1 MKIAHLAIKVDD
13 LEAAGEFY
21 ETVFGF
27 RDVRQGQNR
36 DHYSRHM
43 TDGHIDIALVKYDEG
58 AKSKEATALGNKT
71 GIHHFGFEVDSVDEF
86 AEQLIPKVPGG
97 IDRSE
102 VTIDLVGPS
111 VGPHLGPGCVGAV
124 ALYTE
129 ASRPA

>member
-43 TDGHIDIALVKYDEG
+43 TDGHIDIALVKYDHG
-58 AKSKEATALGNKT
+58 AASREAQALGNKT
-71 GIHHFGFEVDSVDEF
+71 GIHHFGFEVDSVDDF
-86 AEQLIPKVPGG
+86 AAELKKRGLEVISNPGVIPLKFKLPGG
-97 IDRSE
+97 GVAEVAPRKHFKID
-102 VTIDLVGPS
+102 
-111 VGPHLGPGCVGAV
+111 
-124 ALYTE
+124 
-129 ASRPA
+129 

>member
-86 AEQLIPKVPGG
+86 AEQLKKRGLEVISNPGVVPLKFKAPGG
-97 IDRSE
+97 GVAEVAPRKHFKID
-102 VTIDLVGPS
+102 
-111 VGPHLGPGCVGAV
+111 
-124 ALYTE
+124 
-129 ASRPA
+129 